1 MSLGARTTDNSSEPL
16 SSVTV
21 RAPHKPYIRD
31 GAFFVPSLQGSMVSD
46 GIMGRFG

>member
-21 RAPHKPYIRD
+21 RAPHKPYTRD
-31 GAFFVPSLQGSMVSD
+31 GAFFVPSFMLGVVVI
-46 GIMGRFG
+46 G